1 MRYEALSF
9 LAALPSAMA
18 SMSALAYHPPAELLE
33 QSQTDSACK
42 FPPDFHIQNFVAKS
56 NGTGPTATLSAYN
69 FTFVDEVTSI
79 TTSCS
84 FNSSSVSTTP
94 PGLTPRYACAHGDVK
109 FIWGD
114 AQKQLT
120 MVERICPTAK
130 GTDQYEVTGSMV
142 IPLSCTG
149 SGACSTNS
157 TDIDVKYTALDPVS
171 DPTRR
176 VKYWVS

>member
-18 SMSALAYHPPAELLE
+18 TMSILAYHPPPELLA
-33 QSQTDSACK
+33 QSQTDSACN
-42 FPPDFHIQNFVAKS
+42 FPPDFHIQNFAAKS

-69 FTFVDEVTSI
+69 FTFVDKTTSV

-94 PGLTPRYACAHGDVK
+94 AGLAPRYACADGDVK
-109 FIWGD
+109 FIWDG
-114 AQKQLT
+114 ARNQLT

-130 GTDQYEVTGSMV
+130 GYVEYPMMS
-142 IPLSCTG
+142 
-149 SGACSTNS
+149 
-157 TDIDVKYTALDPVS
+157 
-171 DPTRR
+171 
-176 VKYWVS
+176 

>member
-18 SMSALAYHPPAELLE
+18 SISTLAYRPPPELLA
-33 QSQTDSACK
+33 QSQTDSACN

-56 NGTGPTATLSAYN
+56 NGTGPTAALSAYN

-94 PGLTPRYACAHGDVK
+94 SGLAPRYACANGDVK
-109 FIWGD
+109 FIWD
-114 AQKQLT
+114 ESHKQLT
-120 MVERICPTAK
+120 LVERICPTAK
-130 GTDQYEVTGSMV
+130 GYVV
-142 IPLSCTG
+142 YPRLS
-149 SGACSTNS
+149 
-157 TDIDVKYTALDPVS
+157 
-171 DPTRR
+171 
-176 VKYWVS
+176 

>member
-33 QSQTDSACK
+33 QSQTDSACN

-56 NGTGPTATLSAYN
+56 NGTGPAATLSAYN
-69 FTFVDEVTSI
+69 FTFVDQVTSI
-79 TTSCS
+79 TTICS

-130 GTDQYEVTGSMV
+130 GYVVYQS
-142 IPLSCTG
+142 ICIWIW
-149 SGACSTNS
+149 STNIS
-157 TDIDVKYTALDPVS
+157 FVCFTALIN
-171 DPTRR
+171 T
-176 VKYWVS
+176 KLLAQ